1 MRWKNAGPKT
11 NLFKNAR
18 WLLIPAVLAAGAWLW
33 IVKFESEKPAVRLLR
48 DGPALG
54 RELSLR
60 FEDRKSGL
68 ARIRVE
74 ADQAGRT
81 VELLSEEFP
90 EPVVSVEKTI
100 SLRPLP
106 GGLTDGEIILRI
118 AASDHSWRKGN
129 AAVWEMRKI
138 IDTRPPRMTFLGGPH
153 SIAPGGAGVVS
164 FMLDESAALSGLQA
178 GNSFFPA
185 YEAGGGRYFVW
196 YALPCDAPPDVPF
209 IGVAE
214 DEAGNRTNVRFRP
227 DVKSVR
233 IKSDV
238 LTLTD
243 AFFEGVV
250 PYFKSLDPSLKGT
263 DLEIFLAVNRDQRAR
278 DDERLQAICRDTGPR
293 PLWRGTFLRLPRSK
307 TMAAFGERRT
317 YLYNGREIDR
327 QIHLGVDLA
336 SVRNCPVP
344 AANAGRV
351 VFAGPLGI
359 YGETVILDHGCGLF
373 SMYCHLSRIDAA
385 VSSSVARGDV
395 LGLSGATGMAGGD
408 HLHFAML
415 VHGVFVD
422 PVEWWDVRWI
432 QNNVAI
438 KMESE

>member
-33 IVKFESEKPAVRLLR
+33 IVKFESEKPAVRLLC

-90 EPVVSVEKTI
+90 EPVASVEKTI

-106 GGLTDGEIILRI
+106 AGLTDGEIILRI

-196 YALPCDAPPDVPF
+196 YALPRDAPPDVPF

-278 DDERLQAICRDTGPR
+278 DDARLQAICRDTGPR
-293 PLWRGTFLRLPRSK
+293 PLWRGTFPLAPVQDDGRLRRAPDLSLQRARDPAGRFISAWTWLRSG
-307 TMAAFGERRT
+307 TARFRRP
-317 YLYNGREIDR
+317 
-327 QIHLGVDLA
+327 A
-336 SVRNCPVP
+336 S
-344 AANAGRV
+344 GRV

-359 YGETVILDHGCGLF
+359 YEDGHPGPRL
-373 SMYCHLSRIDAA
+373 RI
-385 VSSSVARGDV
+385 VQHVLPPEPHRRGRV
-395 LGLSGATGMAGGD
+395 FIRGPGRRPRLVGGD
-408 HLHFAML
+408 GDGRGRPPPFRHARPRSLRR
-415 VHGVFVD
+415 
-422 PVEWWDVRWI
+422 PVEWWDARWI
-432 QNNVAI
+432 QTTSQSNGIGVG
-438 KMESE
+438 